1 MKFWCLMVFVWKES
15 LSLVGI
21 AMVWSPHARK
31 MRRVTGIK
39 GVYLGCKPTD
49 GGLIRSCWESME
61 VGQRINLGK
70 RVDVSSTPIAI
81 QVAFHNIERVYLNA
95 CKVDTLEAWGKFQR
109 V

>member
-1 MKFWCLMVFVWKES
+1 M
-15 LSLVGI
+15 
-21 AMVWSPHARK
+21 
-31 MRRVTGIK
+31 
-39 GVYLGCKPTD
+39 
-49 GGLIRSCWESME
+49 
-61 VGQRINLGK
+61 GQRINLGK